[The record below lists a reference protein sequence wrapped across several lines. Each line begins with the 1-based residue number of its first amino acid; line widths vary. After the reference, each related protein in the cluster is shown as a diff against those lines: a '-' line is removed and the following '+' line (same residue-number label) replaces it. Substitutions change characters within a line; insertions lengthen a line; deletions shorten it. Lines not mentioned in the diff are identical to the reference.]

1 MKVIFKN
8 ADFSENGIGSITP
21 ENLSYIESDGESMI
35 NLGVNLYK
43 ITPSAKPDVED
54 YIEIKFALSDSSMNI
69 QSLLLGD
76 AQKTS
81 VTYSNRKIQF
91 SGIQSLSQT
100 EYFKDNKDS
109 EFHTL
114 RLSTF
119 NTKFDN
125 EVFYTNSNQ
134 QYRIQAFDT
143 PYILFGGNNK
153 FSAKIGGI
161 RVKEITFCKDGKIIA
176 NFIPQLYDKEPC
188 LYDTINKNRVF
199 NSGNGSLLY
208 SQEESY

>member
-35 NLGVNLYK
+35 NLGISLYK
-43 ITPSAKPDVED
+43 ITPSVKPNVED

-76 AQKTS
+76 AQTTS
-81 VTYSNRKIQF
+81 VNYSNRKIQF
-91 SGIQSLSQT
+91 TGIQSFSQT
-100 EYFKDNKDS
+100 EYFKDNIDS

-114 RLSTF
+114 HIGTF
-119 NTKFDN
+119 NMKFDN
-125 EVFYTNSNQ
+125 EIFYSNTDQ
-134 QYRIQAFDT
+134 QYRIQAYDV
-143 PYILFGGNNK
+143 PYILFGGINRFEAN
-153 FSAKIGGI
+153 IGGI
-161 RVKEITFCKDGKIIA
+161 RVKKITFCKDGNIIA

-208 SQEESY
+208 G